1 MSKFFKYFLAVVV
14 GSIVSAIFFVFGTLI
29 IFSAI
34 AASGSGEVIVKE
46 NSILVLDLNGEI
58 VERTS
63 NDPFSD
69 MFSDMLGQS
78 KTLGLNKILSSI
90 KKAKEDDRIKGIYLE
105 SSDIIAG
112 YATIDEVR
120 NALLDFK
127 ESGKFIYSFSPI
139 YTQKAYYLAS
149 VSDKVLLN
157 PTGTLEFKGLASVQT
172 FFKGSLEKLGI
183 EVQVFKYG
191 QFKSAVEPFIADKM
205 SDAARLQ
212 TETYLNSMWGHM
224 LKGISES
231 RGIDVETLNNIAD
244 EFVSFKGDDALLAS
258 GLIDGIVYKDEVLDM
273 LKELTNIELKKD
285 LNAISINKYADVFVP
300 GKKKGLE
307 KNKIAVIYAEGEITD
322 GESDGAGIV
331 SGPLSRA
338 IREARRDESI
348 KAIVLRVN
356 SPGGSA
362 LASEIIWREMQLA
375 KETKPVVVSMGDY
388 AASGGYYISCAADS
402 IVAHPNTLTGSI
414 GVFGLVPN
422 VAGLSK
428 KMGITTDRV
437 TTNAMAD
444 MPALGRPFT
453 SAEQKLMQMQVNSV
467 YETFTQ
473 RCADGRN
480 TTSESIDKIGEGRV
494 WSGENA
500 IEINL
505 VDKLG
510 GINDAIEIAAR
521 MAEVETYRIVELPE
535 MLSPFDKIMKD
546 LTGGAVAKIE
556 QMVLGEEYKILK
568 TINQIKSGNIVIQTR
583 IPYDITIY

>member
-1 MSKFFKYFLAVVV
+1 MNKFFKYFLAVVV
-14 GSIVSAIFFVFGTLI
+14 GSIVSAIFFVFGSLI
-29 IFSAI
+29 VFSVI
-34 AASGSGEVIVKE
+34 AASGSGEVTVKE
-46 NSILVLDLNGEI
+46 NSILVLDLGGQI
-58 VERTS
+58 SERTS
-63 NDPFSD
+63 SDPFSD
-69 MFSDMLGQS
+69 LFSEMLGQP

-105 SSDIIAG
+105 SGAITAG
-112 YATIDEVR
+112 YATTDEIR

-127 ESGKFIYSFSPI
+127 ESGKFIYSFSPH

-149 VSDKVLLN
+149 VSDKILLN
-157 PTGTLEFKGLASVQT
+157 PTGMLEFNGLASVIT
-172 FFKGSLEKLGI
+172 FYKGALEKLGI
-183 EVQVFKYG
+183 DVQVFKYG
-191 QFKSAVEPFIADKM
+191 QFKSAVEPFILDKM

-212 TETYLNSMWGHM
+212 TETYMNSMWGHM
-224 LKGISES
+224 LKGISKS
-231 RGIDVETLNNIAD
+231 RGIDIETLNSIAD
-244 EFVSFKGDDALLAS
+244 DYVSFRGDDALMAS
-258 GLIDGIVYKDEVLDM
+258 GLIDELVYKDEVLDM
-273 LKELTNIELKKD
+273 LKELTDTELKKD
-285 LNAISINKYADVFVP
+285 LNTISINKYADVFVP

-307 KNKIAVIYAEGEITD
+307 KNKIAVIYADGEITD
-322 GESDGAGIV
+322 GEEEGAGIV
-331 SGPLSRA
+331 AGPLSRT

-375 KETKPVVVSMGDY
+375 KEVKPVVVSMGDY
-388 AASGGYYISCAADS
+388 AASGGYYIACAADV

-422 VAGLSK
+422 ISGLSK

-437 TTNAMAD
+437 TTNAMSD
-444 MPALGRPFT
+444 MPALNRPFT
-453 SAEQKLMQMQVNSV
+453 TEEQKLMQMQVNSV

-473 RCADGRN
+473 RCADGRK
-480 TTSESIDKIGEGRV
+480 TTTESIDKIGEGRV

-510 GINDAIEIAAR
+510 GINDAIEIAAN
-521 MAEVETYRIVELPE
+521 MAELETYRIVEMPE
-535 MLSPFDKIMKD
+535 MLSPLEKMMKD

-568 TINQIKSGNIVIQTR
+568 TINQLKSGSPIQAR
-583 IPYDITIY
+583 APYDITIY